1 MSFSHHPQTPNDH
14 AQTPDTGVKRGNGL
28 AITALVLGVAAV
40 LLFWTVFGG
49 IVLGLLAVVFGILGA
64 RKARGGRA
72 SHGRMSVIG
81 TVLGALGLIASVVII
96 AVGASIIN
104 SDEFEDFDDCVQH
117 ATTQSEREACEKDFD
132 RDMDN

>member
-1 MSFSHHPQTPNDH
+1 MSFSHPPQTPDNH

-28 AITALVLGVAAV
+28 AITALVLGVAAI

-72 SHGRMSVIG
+72 THGKMSVVG
-81 TVLGALGLIASVVII
+81 AVLGALGLIASVVII
-96 AVGASIIN
+96 AVGASILN
-104 SDEFEDFDDCVQH
+104 SDEFKDFDDCVRH

-132 RDMDN
+132 QDIND